1 MLWIMLDHK
10 NMSSSILSITYN
22 ILPFLKNYHMSKVI
36 SVPVNYKGKTYWIE
50 DPTDK
55 LNVFA
60 YEDKELT
67 KHVKVNGKTLMF
79 NTDDLDDKL

>member
-1 MLWIMLDHK
+1 
-10 NMSSSILSITYN
+10 
-22 ILPFLKNYHMSKVI
+22 MSKVI

-67 KHVKVNGKTLMF
+67 KPVKVNGKTLMF
-79 NTDDLDDKL
+79 KTDDLDDKL